1 MFHPV
6 KNRQNQKMRSSF
18 NAILLVS
25 YRILLSTIIVLLVA
39 VVKVTSYSNQNQNQN
54 QNRNLQ
60 HKTKPNS
67 LISAYSRRQTLALPW
82 IEAIALEASLAPLNP
97 LATALAITERNDSIT
112 TATTTITT
120 APSES
125 SHRPRA
131 PLTALLPAMQQRLL
145 LEQCL
150 SLTTMYLNASTTSDE
165 EYLLSQLKSI
175 LPQDT
180 DTDTDTE
187 SIANHWSSHYQQQ
200 QQQQQQQLS
209 GITMRT
215 TCNIYTKQLRFADT
229 YVLTADQTI
238 KSRIIRRDGGI
249 PTVQQVVIADLDLRD
264 LYRNDMQTLV
274 DDATAE
280 LYSPNRSKEELNSLL
295 IKAIQ
300 ASDKWL
306 ALISE
311 DDIMEAR
318 HAVSLLTTGR

>member
-1 MFHPV
+1 
-6 KNRQNQKMRSSF
+6 MRSNS
-18 NAILLVS
+18 NAVVPVS
-25 YRILLSTIIVLLVA
+25 YRILLPIIIVLLAA

-54 QNRNLQ
+54 QNRNVQ
-60 HKTKPNS
+60 HKTQSSPSSIN
-67 LISAYSRRQTLALPW
+67 YSRRQTLALPW
-82 IEAIALEASLAPLNP
+82 IAAMALEASLAPLNP
-97 LATALAITERNDSIT
+97 LTPALAITERNDSIT
-112 TATTTITT
+112 TATTRITT
-120 APSES
+120 APSDS

-131 PLTALLPAMQQRLL
+131 PLAALLPAMQQRLL

-150 SLTTMYLNASTTSDE
+150 SLTTMYLTTSTTSEE

-187 SIANHWSSHYQQQ
+187 SITNHWSSHYQQQ
-200 QQQQQQQLS
+200 KQLS
-209 GITMRT
+209 GMTIRT
-215 TCNIYTKQLRFADT
+215 SCNIYTAQLRFADT
-229 YVLTADQTI
+229 YILTTDQTI

-264 LYRNDMQTLV
+264 LYRNEMQTLV

-280 LYSPNRSKEELNSLL
+280 LYSPNRSKKELNSLL
-295 IKAIQ
+295 IKTLQ

-306 ALISE
+306 AFISE